1 MSVKSRFLQFEIKQ
15 QIKYSVTALILLFAL
30 FTIGILGSYSYEVLN
45 QSYLQ
50 QCNYFNEM
58 QDKYLDNLVLFAD
71 LNIVLYEDITKLLIE
86 QSYNF
91 FIHSNLY
98 VTENIYSDEYLN
110 NHIYLYDEYLDD
122 FNDTNHKE
130 EESNSSSAF
139 YLYFYKNYSIK
150 YLNFLKYN
158 LIKAIPTL
166 DVIRNFH
173 LSIWGNINLTEDYT
187 FAQVKNG
194 VIMSLNKNLIK
205 NILNLTNEKIHNYFQ
220 DMTNN
225 HVNENKEFLARDN
238 VRNFLDLIYPKFN
251 QFISTNSYV
260 EDDYLFPIMNYT
272 TGMLTIIDNSYINST
287 TFITSTSII
296 HDFLEKIFFKSSTS
310 FKNFINIGINMKDE
324 LISKQS
330 CYYFYS
336 IHSIYDNI
344 TDEEKNKIY
353 NKIQNETSINNCF
366 YSDIFKEQMDIMIN
380 EYKVL
385 TLNDTKFSLKKLLQ
399 THSLI
404 TELKVTEVFIHFFPQ
419 LFDLMLFKPIYPI
432 TQRLT
437 IFSFL
442 NSHQNSIYCN
452 NVWNILNNTL
462 LLVLICLLFI
472 WIFLFIILQILTYR
486 LSLQITEPIIKLK
499 ESIENKILNDENIFK
514 YKDDD
519 IINDFFSTCK
529 ELLKGELKIK
539 KKNLKEIENNFEIG
553 NDGVNNIII
562 NNKMIQAA
570 ISNDNINKNKK
581 EDIKISD
588 NKSLSEKKKKV
599 TPTFS
604 NNLDNNNDLKY
615 NKNKIILESDDY
627 NNRQYKNLLKMGEIV
642 FQKKNSTFLNNLNED
657 KNTDSILLNK
667 KCVYYYWYMDIKK
680 QRKYLNHH
688 YKDCIILNSKNKI
701 SINSNNKPSSFN
713 KKIFRKSLTVNNILT
728 EMKFNKNNNNNI
740 NNDNT

>member
-71 LNIVLYEDITKLLIE
+71 LNLVLYEDITKLLIE

-98 VTENIYSDEYLN
+98 VTKNIYPDEYLN
-110 NHIYLYDEYLDD
+110 NHIYLYDEDLDD
-122 FNDTNHKE
+122 FNDTNNEE
-130 EESNSSSAF
+130 EESNSPAF
-139 YLYFYKNYSIK
+139 YLYFYKNYSTK

-166 DVIRNFH
+166 YVIRNFH

-194 VIMSLNKNLIK
+194 VIMSLNKRLIK
-205 NILNLTNEKIHNYFQ
+205 IILNRSNEEIHNYFE

-238 VRNFLDLIYPKFN
+238 VINFLDLIYPKFA
-251 QFISTNSYV
+251 QFISTNSFV

-272 TGMLTIIDNSYINST
+272 TGILSIIDNSYINST
-287 TFITSTSII
+287 TFIASTTII

-310 FKNFINIGINMKDE
+310 FKNFINIVINMKEE

-344 TDEEKNKIY
+344 TDEEKNIIY

-366 YSDIFKEQMDIMIN
+366 YSNIFKEQMEIMIN
-380 EYKVL
+380 EYKDL

-404 TELKVTEVFIHFFPQ
+404 TELKATEVFIHFFPQ

-442 NSHQNSIYCN
+442 NSHQTSIYCN

-462 LLVLICLLFI
+462 LLVLMCLLFI

-570 ISNDNINKNKK
+570 ISNDNMNKNKK
-581 EDIKISD
+581 EDIKISE

-604 NNLDNNNDLKY
+604 NNLENNNDLKY

-667 KCVYYYWYMDIKK
+667 KCVYYYWYMDVKK

-688 YKDCIILNSKNKI
+688 YKDCIILNSK
-701 SINSNNKPSSFN
+701 SMST
-713 KKIFRKSLTVNNILT
+713 R
-728 EMKFNKNNNNNI
+728 
-740 NNDNT
+740 

>member
-98 VTENIYSDEYLN
+98 ITKNIYLDEYLN
-110 NHIYLYDEYLDD
+110 NHIYLYDDYQDN
-122 FNDTNHKE
+122 FNDTNVEKDK
-130 EESNSSSAF
+130 SNSSVF
-139 YLYFYKNYSIK
+139 YLYFYKNYSMT

-166 DVIRNFH
+166 DVIKNFH
-173 LSIWGNINLTEDYT
+173 LSIWGNIDLTADYT

-205 NILNLTNEKIHNYFQ
+205 NIISQTDEEIHTYFQ
-220 DMTNN
+220 EMTTN

-238 VRNFLDLIYPKFN
+238 VINFLDLIYPKFS
-251 QFISTNSYV
+251 QFLSTNSYV

-272 TGMLTIIDNSYINST
+272 TGMLTIIDNSFINST
-287 TFITSTSII
+287 TFITSTTII
-296 HDFLEKIFFKSSTS
+296 PQYLEKIFFKASTT
-310 FKNFINIGINMKDE
+310 FKNFINIGINGKDE

-344 TDEEKNKIY
+344 TDEEKNIIY
-353 NKIQNETSINNCF
+353 DKIQNETSINNCF
-366 YSDIFKEQMDIMIN
+366 YSNIFKEQMDIMIN
-380 EYKVL
+380 EYESL
-385 TLNDTKFSLKKLLQ
+385 TLNDTKYSLKKLLQ
-399 THSLI
+399 THPSI

-437 IFSFL
+437 IFSFF

-472 WIFLFIILQILTYR
+472 WFFLFIILQILTYR

-539 KKNLKEIENNFEIG
+539 KKNLKDENNFEIG

-581 EDIKISD
+581 EDIKISE
-588 NKSLSEKKKKV
+588 NKSLSEKKKK
-599 TPTFS
+599 TYTNF
-604 NNLDNNNDLKY
+604 
-615 NKNKIILESDDY
+615 
-627 NNRQYKNLLKMGEIV
+627 
-642 FQKKNSTFLNNLNED
+642 
-657 KNTDSILLNK
+657 
-667 KCVYYYWYMDIKK
+667 
-680 QRKYLNHH
+680 
-688 YKDCIILNSKNKI
+688 
-701 SINSNNKPSSFN
+701 
-713 KKIFRKSLTVNNILT
+713 
-728 EMKFNKNNNNNI
+728 
-740 NNDNT
+740 

>member
-58 QDKYLDNLVLFAD
+58 QDKFLDNLVLFAD

-98 VTENIYSDEYLN
+98 VTKNIYPDEYLN
-110 NHIYLYDEYLDD
+110 NHIYLYDDYQDN
-122 FNDTNHKE
+122 FNDTNVEKD
-130 EESNSSSAF
+130 ESNSSVF
-139 YLYFYKNYSIK
+139 YLYFYKNYSMT

-166 DVIRNFH
+166 DVIKNFH
-173 LSIWGNINLTEDYT
+173 LSIWGNISLTADFT

-205 NILNLTNEKIHNYFQ
+205 NIISQTDEQIHIYFQ
-220 DMTNN
+220 EMTTN

-238 VRNFLDLIYPKFN
+238 VINFLDLIYPKFN
-251 QFISTNSYV
+251 QFLSTNSYV

-272 TGMLTIIDNSYINST
+272 TGMLTIIDNSFINST
-287 TFITSTSII
+287 TFITSTTII
-296 HDFLEKIFFKSSTS
+296 PQFLEKIFFKASTT
-310 FKNFINIGINMKDE
+310 FKNFVNIGINVKNE

-344 TDEEKNKIY
+344 TDEEKNIIY
-353 NKIQNETSINNCF
+353 DKIQNETSINNCF
-366 YSDIFKEQMDIMIN
+366 YSNIFKEQMDIMIN
-380 EYKVL
+380 EYGSL
-385 TLNDTKFSLKKLLQ
+385 TLNDTKYSLKKLLQ
-399 THSLI
+399 THPSI

-472 WIFLFIILQILTYR
+472 WFFLFIILQILTYR

-581 EDIKISD
+581 EDIKISE
-588 NKSLSEKKKKV
+588 NK
-599 TPTFS
+599 
-604 NNLDNNNDLKY
+604 
-615 NKNKIILESDDY
+615 
-627 NNRQYKNLLKMGEIV
+627 
-642 FQKKNSTFLNNLNED
+642 
-657 KNTDSILLNK
+657 
-667 KCVYYYWYMDIKK
+667 
-680 QRKYLNHH
+680 
-688 YKDCIILNSKNKI
+688 
-701 SINSNNKPSSFN
+701 
-713 KKIFRKSLTVNNILT
+713 
-728 EMKFNKNNNNNI
+728 
-740 NNDNT
+740 

>member
-98 VTENIYSDEYLN
+98 VTKNIYPEEYLN
-110 NHIYLYDEYLDD
+110 NHIYLYDDYQDN
-122 FNDTNHKE
+122 FNDTNVEKD
-130 EESNSSSAF
+130 ESNSSVF
-139 YLYFYKNYSIK
+139 YLYFYKNYSMT

-166 DVIRNFH
+166 DVIKNFH
-173 LSIWGNINLTEDYT
+173 LSIWGNISLTADFT

-205 NILNLTNEKIHNYFQ
+205 NIISQTDEQIHIYFQ
-220 DMTNN
+220 EMTTN

-238 VRNFLDLIYPKFN
+238 VINFLDLIYPKFN
-251 QFISTNSYV
+251 QFLSTNSYV

-344 TDEEKNKIY
+344 TDEEKNIIY
-353 NKIQNETSINNCF
+353 DKIQNETSINNCF
-366 YSDIFKEQMDIMIN
+366 YSNIFKEQMDIMIN
-380 EYKVL
+380 EYGSL
-385 TLNDTKFSLKKLLQ
+385 TLNDTKYSLKKLLQ
-399 THSLI
+399 THPSI

-472 WIFLFIILQILTYR
+472 WFFLFIILQILTYR

-581 EDIKISD
+581 EDIKISE
-588 NKSLSEKKKKV
+588 NKSLSEKKKK
-599 TPTFS
+599 
-604 NNLDNNNDLKY
+604 NLHQLLV
-615 NKNKIILESDDY
+615 II
-627 NNRQYKNLLKMGEIV
+627 
-642 FQKKNSTFLNNLNED
+642 
-657 KNTDSILLNK
+657 
-667 KCVYYYWYMDIKK
+667 
-680 QRKYLNHH
+680 
-688 YKDCIILNSKNKI
+688 
-701 SINSNNKPSSFN
+701 
-713 KKIFRKSLTVNNILT
+713 
-728 EMKFNKNNNNNI
+728 
-740 NNDNT
+740 